1 MIKQA
6 CPRLELKIPS
16 TPDALRVEETGDV
29 KQCQATLCSRDHC
42 GCPMTALSP
51 RVSAMGGSIPWGD
64 INIRPATIRVL

>member
-29 KQCQATLCSRDHC
+29 KQCQATLCSRDH
-42 GCPMTALSP
+42 GRCPLTASLALTP
-51 RVSAMGGSIPWGD
+51 RISAMSGSIPWGD
-64 INIRPATIRVL
+64 SNIPCDYP